1 MKKITMTLTDDLISI
16 NPYEL
21 DAKQKNEIFLEALL
35 EEIKFHYDNNEQ
47 YNRFCKN
54 KDFNPYDFQE
64 DLDQIP
70 PIAVSV
76 FKDLGANL
84 KSIPDSEVKL
94 SLQSSATSGV
104 PSTVVLD
111 KITAKRQAKVMVKV
125 VKDFIGAERKPFIV
139 VDVSPEPQNIQFLGA
154 RYAAIGGYLN
164 FASDV
169 NYALEKQPD
178 QNVSFNVEKTKSFI
192 ASLDKDTPIV
202 VFGFTY
208 MLFAQVVQPLLDKGI
223 TFSLPKGSK
232 IIHIGGW
239 KKLESEK
246 IGKEQFNRSMSQLFS
261 VEEAHV
267 IDIYGFTEQMGL
279 NYPDCKC
286 GWKHTPMYSEIIVRN
301 PATREVMPDG
311 QEGVL
316 EFLSP
321 IPHSYPGNVVLT
333 DDVGITN
340 PELCTHG
347 RNGTRF
353 KILGRLKK
361 AEVRGCGDILGSKL
375 KFSGTSD
382 ESNMVGES
390 NLELH
395 YWRGKKIDTSQSTEL
410 QLKELI
416 SKLNA
421 KKEWLRGQ
429 PIDALIGLIGEASKT
444 WLAAEG
450 DLANMKEKGLGFLAN
465 WAKPIHL
472 NRIST
477 IGLRN
482 NRQFIDGFLPLNESR
497 KQFLKANQ
505 RGLVCHWLAGNVQVL
520 GMFALLQAIL
530 TKNVNLLKISSKDG
544 GVFAGLLKSFEG
556 LSYTTKGG
564 YTITGDALLETIAVV
579 YFSHKDKNIGELMSK
594 SANVRIAWGGRE
606 AVETVANYPS
616 MFDTED
622 IIFGPKISFSAISKE
637 VLTTERKARKLA
649 RKVAVDSSVFDQTG
663 CASPHNLYIEKGG
676 VVSPKEFCVFL
687 SEGLKKTSI
696 QIPKGE
702 TSIEQISAVHSIR
715 GLYDFKG
722 EVWSSED
729 TTWTVVYSEDQN
741 LNPPVYSRVIMV
753 HPVDH
758 INETLELIDDN
769 IQTIGLASSGE
780 KALNFAEKA
789 VEKGVMRCPEMGRM
803 LNFESPWDGI
813 FLMERMVRWS
823 TFGGP
828 LV

>member
-1 MKKITMTLTDDLISI
+1 MKKITITDNLINISPYALDRVQKGDLFS
-16 NPYEL
+16 
-21 DAKQKNEIFLEALL
+21 EALL
-35 EEIKFHYDNNEQ
+35 DEIKFHYDNNEQ
-47 YNRFCKN
+47 YKNFCKN
-54 KDFNPYDFQE
+54 KGFDPHSFQG

-76 FKDLGANL
+76 FKDLGKDL

-94 SLQSSATSGV
+94 TLQSSATSGI

-111 KITAKRQAKVMVKV
+111 KITAKRQGKVMVKV
-125 VKDFIGAERKPFIV
+125 IKDFIGAERKPFII
-139 VDVSPEPQNIQFLGA
+139 VDVSPEPENIQFLGA

-169 NYALEKQPD
+169 NYALNTESDKS
-178 QNVSFNVEKTKSFI
+178 VSFNVEKTKAFI
-192 ASLDKDTPIV
+192 AAQDRDTPII

-208 MLFAQVVQPLLDKGI
+208 MLYAQVVKPLLDKGI
-223 TFSLPKGSK
+223 TFNLPKGSK

-246 IGKEQFNRSMSQLFS
+246 IGKEQFNQAMSKLFS
-261 VEEAHV
+261 VKEAHV

-279 NYPDCKC
+279 NYPDCEC
-286 GWKHTPMYSEIIVRN
+286 GWKHTPVYSEIIVRD
-301 PATREVMPDG
+301 PATREIKVDG

-333 DDVGITN
+333 DDVGVVN
-340 PELCTHG
+340 QDPCPFG
-347 RNGTRF
+347 RHGTRF

-375 KFSGTSD
+375 KFSGVSNDIKESVVSD
-382 ESNMVGES
+382 
-390 NLELH
+390 LEIH
-395 YWRGKKIDTSQSTEL
+395 YWKGRKIDTTQSADV
-410 QLKELI
+410 QLKEI
-416 SKLNA
+416 ITCLNS
-421 KKEWLRGQ
+421 KKEWLRNQ
-429 PIDALIGLIGEASKT
+429 PIDALIGLIGEASKV

-450 DLANMKEKGLGFLAN
+450 NLSAMKEKGLAFLAN

-472 NRIST
+472 NRIAT
-477 IGLRN
+477 IGLRGD
-482 NRQFIDGFLPLNESR
+482 RQHIDGFIPLNGSR

-505 RGLVCHWLAGNVQVL
+505 KGLVCHWLAGNVQVL
-520 GMFALLQAIL
+520 GMFALLQAIMA
-530 TKNVNLLKISSKDG
+530 KNVNLLKISSNDG
-544 GVFAGLLKSFEG
+544 GIFAGLLKTFEDISF
-556 LSYTTKGG
+556 TTKGG
-564 YTITGDALLETIAVV
+564 YTINGNDLLETIAVV
-579 YFSHKDKNIGELMSK
+579 YFSHKDKEIGELMSK
-594 SANVRIAWGGRE
+594 LANVRIAWGGRE

-616 MFDTED
+616 MYDTED
-622 IIFGPKISFSAISKE
+622 IIFGPKISFSVISKE
-637 VLTTERKARKLA
+637 VLSTERKAKKLA

-663 CASPHNLYIEKGG
+663 CASPHNLYIEEGG
-676 VVSPKEFCVFL
+676 IISPKEFCEL
-687 SEGLKKTSI
+687 LAQGMEKTSI

-702 TSIEQISAVHSIR
+702 TSVEQISAIHSVR

-722 EVWSSED
+722 EVWASDD
-729 TTWTVVYSEDQN
+729 TTWTVVYAEDRS
-741 LNPPVYSRVIMV
+741 LRAPIYSRVIMV
-753 HPVDH
+753 HPVGH
-758 INETLELIDDN
+758 IDETLDYIDDN
-769 IQTIGLASSGE
+769 IQTIGLASIGK

-789 VEKGVMRCPEMGRM
+789 TEKGVMRCPEMGRM

-828 LV
+828 LI

>member
-1 MKKITMTLTDDLISI
+1 MKNITITDNLINT

-21 DAKQKNEIFLEALL
+21 DKGQKKVPFTEALL
-35 EEIKFHYDNNEQ
+35 DEIKFHYDNNEQ
-47 YNRFCKN
+47 YQRFCDN
-54 KDFNPYDFQE
+54 KDFNPHSFE
-64 DLDQIP
+64 GGLDQIP

-76 FKDLGANL
+76 FKDLGKDL
-84 KSIPDSEVKL
+84 KSVPDSEVKL

-111 KITAKRQAKVMVKV
+111 KITAKRQGKVMIKV
-125 VKDFIGAERKPFIV
+125 IKDFIGAERKPFIV
-139 VDVSPEPQNIQFLGA
+139 VDVSPKPENIKFLGA

-169 NYALEKQPD
+169 NYALDTDSDES
-178 QNVSFNVEKTKSFI
+178 VSFNVDKTKAFI
-192 ASLDKDTPIV
+192 ASLDKETPMV

-208 MLFAQVVQPLLDKGI
+208 MLYAQVVKPLLDKGI
-223 TFSLPKGSK
+223 TFDLPKGSK

-246 IGKEQFNRSMSQLFS
+246 IGKAQFNKAMSQLFS
-261 VEEAHV
+261 VKEEHV

-279 NYPDCKC
+279 NYPDCEC
-286 GWKHTPMYSEIIVRN
+286 GWKHTPVYSEVIVRN
-301 PATREVMPDG
+301 PVTREVMTDG
-311 QEGVL
+311 EEGVL

-333 DDVGITN
+333 DDMGVVN
-340 PELCTHG
+340 PEPCPIG

-375 KFSGTSD
+375 KFSGDSEEQEASVKSD
-382 ESNMVGES
+382 
-390 NLELH
+390 LELH
-395 YWRGKKIDTSQSTEL
+395 YWKGDKIDTSQSTEL
-410 QLKELI
+410 QLKEI
-416 SKLNA
+416 IRNLNS
-421 KKEWLRGQ
+421 KKEWLRSQ
-429 PIDALIGLIGEASKT
+429 PIDALIGLIGEASKVWMT
-444 WLAAEG
+444 AEG
-450 DLANMKEKGLGFLAN
+450 DLSAMKEKGLSFLAN

-472 NRIST
+472 NRIAT

-482 NRQFIDGFLPLNESR
+482 NRQHIDGFIPLNGSR

-505 RGLVCHWLAGNVQVL
+505 KGLVCHWLAGNVQVL
-520 GMFALLQAIL
+520 GMFALLQAIM

-544 GVFAGLLKSFEG
+544 GVFAGLLKTFEG
-556 LSYTTKGG
+556 ISFTTKGG
-564 YTITGDALLETIAVV
+564 YTIKGDDLLETIAVV
-579 YFSHKDKNIGELMSK
+579 YFSHRDREIGELMSK

-616 MFDTED
+616 MYDTED
-622 IIFGPKISFSAISKE
+622 IIFGPKISFSVISQE
-637 VLTTERKARKLA
+637 VLSTERKAKKIA

-663 CASPHNLYIEKGG
+663 CASPHNLYIERGG
-676 VVSPKEFCVFL
+676 VISPREFCNL
-687 SEGLKKTSI
+687 LAQGMEKTSV

-702 TSIEQISAVHSIR
+702 TSVEQISAIHSVR

-722 EVWSSED
+722 EVWASDD
-729 TTWTVVYSEDQN
+729 TTWTVVYSEDKN
-741 LNPPVYSRVIMV
+741 LRAPVYSRVIMV

-758 INETLELIDDN
+758 IDETLEHIDDN
-769 IQTIGLASSGE
+769 IQTIGLASIGE

-789 VEKGVMRCPEMGRM
+789 VDKGVMRCPEMGRM

-828 LV
+828 LI

>member
-1 MKKITMTLTDDLISI
+1 MKNLTITDNLINNSPYDLDKGEKK
-16 NPYEL
+16 EL
-21 DAKQKNEIFLEALL
+21 FTEALL
-35 EEIKFHYDNNEQ
+35 DEIKFHYDNNDQ
-47 YNRFCKN
+47 YKHFCKN
-54 KDFNPYDFQE
+54 KNFNPYTFNGS
-64 DLDQIP
+64 LDQIP

-76 FKDLGANL
+76 FKDLGKDL
-84 KSIPDSEVKL
+84 KSVPDSEVKL
-94 SLQSSATSGV
+94 SLQSSATSGI

-111 KITAKRQAKVMVKV
+111 KITAKRQGKVMVKV
-125 VKDFIGAERKPFIV
+125 VKDFIGAERKPFII
-139 VDVSPEPQNIQFLGA
+139 VDVSPKPENIKFLGA

-169 NYALEKQPD
+169 NYALDTESD
-178 QNVSFNVEKTKSFI
+178 DSVAFNVEKTKAFI
-192 ASLDKDTPIV
+192 ASLDKKTPVV

-208 MLFAQVVQPLLDKGI
+208 MLYAQVVKPLLDKGI
-223 TFSLPKGSK
+223 NFDLPEGSK

-246 IGKEQFNRSMSQLFS
+246 IGKEQFNKAMSQLFS
-261 VEEAHV
+261 VKEEHV

-279 NYPDCKC
+279 NYPDCEC
-286 GWKHTPMYSEIIVRN
+286 GWKHAPLYSEVIVRD
-301 PATREVMPDG
+301 PATREVKPNG
-311 QEGVL
+311 EEGVL

-333 DDVGITN
+333 DDVGVVN
-340 PELCTHG
+340 PEPCTVG

-375 KFSGTSD
+375 KFSGDAEGKKESIKSD
-382 ESNMVGES
+382 
-390 NLELH
+390 LEIH
-395 YWRGKKIDTSQSTEL
+395 YWKGEKIDTTQTAEL
-410 QLKELI
+410 QLREI
-416 SKLNA
+416 ITKLNS
-421 KKEWLRGQ
+421 KKEWLRSQ
-429 PIDALIGLIGEASKT
+429 PIDALIGLIGEASKV
-444 WLAAEG
+444 WMNADG
-450 DLANMKEKGLGFLAN
+450 DLSTMKEKGLSFLAN

-472 NRIST
+472 NRIAT

-482 NRQFIDGFLPLNESR
+482 NRQHIDGFIPLNGSR

-505 RGLVCHWLAGNVQVL
+505 KGLVCHWLAGNVQVL
-520 GMFALLQAIL
+520 GMFALLQAIM

-544 GVFAGLLKSFEG
+544 GVFAGLLKTFEG
-556 LSYTTKGG
+556 ISFTTKGG
-564 YTITGDALLETIAVV
+564 YTIKGDDLLETIAVV
-579 YFSHKDKNIGELMSK
+579 YFSHRDREIGELMSK

-616 MFDTED
+616 MYDTED
-622 IIFGPKISFSAISKE
+622 IIFGPKISFSVISQE
-637 VLTTERKARKLA
+637 VLSTERKAKKIA

-663 CASPHNLYIEKGG
+663 CASPHNLYIERGG
-676 VVSPKEFCVFL
+676 TISPREFCRL
-687 SEGLKKTSI
+687 LALGMEKTSV

-702 TSIEQISAVHSIR
+702 TSIEQISAVHSVR

-722 EVWSSED
+722 EVWASED
-729 TTWTVVYSEDQN
+729 TTWTVVYSEDKN
-741 LNPPVYSRVIMV
+741 LRAPVYSRVIMV

-758 INETLELIDDN
+758 IEETLEHIDDN

-780 KALNFAEKA
+780 KALDFAEKA
-789 VEKGVMRCPEMGRM
+789 VDRGVMRCPEMGRM

-828 LV
+828 LI

>member
-1 MKKITMTLTDDLISI
+1 MKNTTLTITDELIGI
-16 NPYEL
+16 DPYEL
-21 DAKQKNEIFLEALL
+21 KAAQKHSLFFKALL
-35 EEIKFHYDNNEQ
+35 DEIKFHYDNNEQ
-47 YNRFCKN
+47 YHRFCKN
-54 KDFNPYDFQE
+54 KDFDPHTFKGKLE
-64 DLDQIP
+64 EIP
-70 PIAVSV
+70 PISVSV
-76 FKDLGANL
+76 FKDLGADL
-84 KSIPDSEVKL
+84 KSVPDSEVKL
-94 SLQSSATSGV
+94 SLQSSATSGI

-111 KITAKRQAKVMVKV
+111 KTTAKRQAKVMVKV
-125 VKDFIGAERKPFIV
+125 VKDFIGADRKPFIV
-139 VDVSPEPQNIQFLGA
+139 VDVSPDPENIRFLGA

-164 FASDV
+164 FASTV
-169 NYALEKQPD
+169 NYALEKQD
-178 QNVSFNVEKTKSFI
+178 NDNVSFNVEKTKDFI
-192 ASLDKDTPIV
+192 ASLDKDTPMV

-208 MLFAQVVQPLLDKGI
+208 MLYAQVVKPLLDKGI
-223 TFSLPKGSK
+223 TFSLPKESK

-239 KKLESEK
+239 KKLEGEK
-246 IGKEQFNRSMSQLFS
+246 ISKEQFNESMSRMFS
-261 VEEAHV
+261 VKEEHV

-279 NYPDCKC
+279 NYPDCEC
-286 GWKHTPMYSEIIVRN
+286 GWKHTPVYSEIIVRD
-301 PATREVMPDG
+301 PATRKVLQDG

-333 DDVGITN
+333 DDVGIIN
-340 PELCTHG
+340 PEPCPYG

-375 KFSGTSD
+375 KFSGTSEAAETTISSD
-382 ESNMVGES
+382 
-390 NLELH
+390 LELH
-395 YWRGKKIDTSQSTEL
+395 FWKGKKINIKQSTEA
-410 QLKELI
+410 QLTALIKEL
-416 SKLNA
+416 ND
-421 KKEWLRGQ
+421 KKEWLRAQ
-429 PIDALIGLIGEASKT
+429 PIDALIGLIGEASKI
-444 WLAAEG
+444 WLLSEG
-450 DLANMKEKGLGFLAN
+450 ELADMKEKGMAFLAN
-465 WAKPIHL
+465 WAKPVHL
-472 NRIST
+472 NRIAT

-482 NRQFIDGFLPLNESR
+482 NRQHIDGFLPLNESR

-505 RGLVCHWLAGNVQVL
+505 KGLVCHWLAGNVQVL

-544 GVFAGLLKSFEG
+544 GVFASLLKTFEG
-556 LSYTTKGG
+556 ISYTTKGG
-564 YTITGDALLETIAVV
+564 YTINGDDLLKTIAVV
-579 YFSHKDKNIGELMSK
+579 YFSHKDRKIGELMSK

-637 VLTTERKARKLA
+637 VLGSERKAKKLA
-649 RKVAVDSSVFDQTG
+649 RKVAIDSSVFDQTG

-676 VVSPKEFCVFL
+676 EISPKEFCAFL
-687 SEGLKKTSI
+687 AEGMQKASI

-702 TSIEQISAVHSIR
+702 TSVEQISAIHSVR

-722 EVWSSED
+722 EVWASAD
-729 TTWTVVYSEDQN
+729 TTWTVVYSEDQH
-741 LNPPVYSRVIMV
+741 LKSPIYSRVIMV
-753 HPVDH
+753 HPVNH
-758 INETLELIDDN
+758 IDETLQHIDDN
-769 IQTIGLASSGE
+769 IQTIGLAASGE

>member
-1 MKKITMTLTDDLISI
+1 MKTTTLTDNLINTS
-16 NPYEL
+16 PYQL
-21 DAKQKNEIFLEALL
+21 DKGQKNEPFLEALL
-35 EEIKFHYDNNEQ
+35 DEIKFHYNNNEQ
-47 YNRFCKN
+47 YKRFCDN
-54 KDFNPYDFQE
+54 KDFNPHNFE
-64 DLDQIP
+64 GSLDQIP

-76 FKDLGANL
+76 FKDLGKEL
-84 KSIPDSEVKL
+84 KSIPDNEVKL

-111 KITAKRQAKVMVKV
+111 KITAKRQGKVMVKV
-125 VKDFIGAERKPFIV
+125 IKDFIGAERKPFIV
-139 VDVSPEPQNIQFLGA
+139 VDVSPKPENIKFLGA

-169 NYALEKQPD
+169 NYALDTESD
-178 QNVSFNVEKTKSFI
+178 DSVTFNIKKTKAFI
-192 ASLDKDTPIV
+192 ASLDRTTPIV

-208 MLFAQVVQPLLDKGI
+208 MLYAQVVKPLLDKGI
-223 TFSLPKGSK
+223 TFDLPEGSK

-246 IGKEQFNRSMSQLFS
+246 IGKDQFNEAMSQLFS
-261 VEEAHV
+261 VKKEHV

-279 NYPDCKC
+279 NYPDCEC
-286 GWKHTPMYSEIIVRN
+286 GWKHAPVYSEVIVRN
-301 PATREVMPDG
+301 PVTRAVMPDG
-311 QEGVL
+311 EEGVL

-333 DDVGITN
+333 DDMGIIN
-340 PELCTHG
+340 PEPCPNG

-375 KFSGTSD
+375 KFSGDAEGQEESIKSD
-382 ESNMVGES
+382 
-390 NLELH
+390 LELH
-395 YWRGKKIDTSQSTEL
+395 YWKGEHIDTTQSAEL
-410 QLKELI
+410 QLKEI
-416 SKLNA
+416 ITNLNS
-421 KKEWLRGQ
+421 KKEWLRNQ
-429 PIDALIGLIGEASKT
+429 PIDALIGLIGEASKVWMT
-444 WLAAEG
+444 AEG
-450 DLANMKEKGLGFLAN
+450 DLSSMKEKGLSFLAN

-472 NRIST
+472 NRIAT

-482 NRQFIDGFLPLNESR
+482 NRQHIDGFRPLNGSR

-505 RGLVCHWLAGNVQVL
+505 KGLVCHWLAGNVQVL
-520 GMFALLQAIL
+520 GMFALLQAIM

-544 GVFAGLLKSFEG
+544 GVFAGLLKTFEG
-556 LSYTTKGG
+556 LSFTTKGG
-564 YTITGDALLETIAVV
+564 YTIKGDDLLETIAVV
-579 YFSHKDKNIGELMSK
+579 YFSHTDRKIGELMSK

-606 AVETVANYPS
+606 AVETVANYLS
-616 MFDTED
+616 MYDTED
-622 IIFGPKISFSAISKE
+622 IIFGPKISFSVISQE
-637 VLTTERKARKLA
+637 VLSTERKAKKIA

-663 CASPHNLYIEKGG
+663 CASPHNLYIERGG
-676 VVSPKEFCVFL
+676 NISPKEFCDL
-687 SEGLKKTSI
+687 LAQGMEKTSV

-702 TSIEQISAVHSIR
+702 TSVEQISAIHSVR

-722 EVWSSED
+722 EVWSSDD
-729 TTWTVVYSEDQN
+729 TTWTVVFAEDKN
-741 LNPPVYSRVIMV
+741 LRAPVYSRVIMV

-758 INETLELIDDN
+758 IDETLEYIDDN

-789 VEKGVMRCPEMGRM
+789 VDRGVMRCPEMGRM

-828 LV
+828 LI

>member
-1 MKKITMTLTDDLISI
+1 MKMMTLTDNLINI

-21 DAKQKNEIFLEALL
+21 DSSERREVFHEALL

-47 YNRFCKN
+47 YNHFCTN
-54 KDFNPYDFQE
+54 KGFNPHDFYGNLE
-64 DLDQIP
+64 QIP

-76 FKDLGANL
+76 FKDLGKNL

-111 KITAKRQAKVMVKV
+111 KVTAKRQAKVMIKV

-139 VDVSPEPQNIQFLGA
+139 IDISPEPENIQFLGA

-164 FASDV
+164 FASEV
-169 NYALEKQPD
+169 NYALEKQSD
-178 QNVSFNVEKTKSFI
+178 QSVSINVEKTNSFI
-192 ASLDKDTPIV
+192 ASLDKNTPMV

-208 MLFAQVVQPLLDKGI
+208 MLYAQVVQPLLDKGI
-223 TFSLPKGSK
+223 TFTLPKGSK

-246 IGKEQFNRSMSQLFS
+246 IGKEQFNQAMSQLFS

-279 NYPDCKC
+279 NYPDCEC
-286 GWKHTPMYSEIIVRN
+286 GWKHTPIYSEIIVRN
-301 PATREVMPDG
+301 AATREVMPAG

-340 PELCTHG
+340 VEPCPQG

-375 KFSGTSD
+375 KFASMAEEADMVEESD
-382 ESNMVGES
+382 
-390 NLELH
+390 LELH
-395 YWRGKKIDTSQSTEL
+395 FWKGKKINNSESAEL
-410 QLKELI
+410 QLKNLIAEL
-416 SKLNA
+416 NT
-421 KKEWLRGQ
+421 KKDWLRGQ
-429 PIDALIGLIGEASKT
+429 PIDALIGLIGEASKV

-450 DLANMKEKGLGFLAN
+450 ELATMKEKGLAFLAN

-472 NRIST
+472 NRIAT
-477 IGLRN
+477 IGLRS
-482 NRQFIDGFLPLNESR
+482 NRQYIDGFLPLNDSR

-520 GMFALLQAIL
+520 GMFALLQAIM
-530 TKNVNLLKISSKDG
+530 TKNVNLLKISSNDG
-544 GVFAGLLKSFEG
+544 GVFANLLKTFEG
-556 LSYTTKGG
+556 LIYTTKGG
-564 YTITGDALLETIAVV
+564 YTITGDDLLETIAVV
-579 YFSHKDKNIGELMSK
+579 YFSHKDGQLGELMSK

-637 VLTTERKARKLA
+637 VLISERRAKKLA

-676 VVSPKEFCVFL
+676 EVSPREFCHL
-687 SEGLKKTSI
+687 LAEGMQKASI

-702 TSIEQISAVHSIR
+702 TSVEQISAIHSIR

-722 EVWSSED
+722 EVWTSKD
-729 TTWTVVYSEDQN
+729 TTWTVVYSEDKN
-741 LNPPVYSRVIMV
+741 LQPPVYSRVIIV
-753 HPVDH
+753 HPVNH
-758 INETLELIDDN
+758 IDETLEYIDDN
-769 IQTIGLASSGE
+769 IQTIGLASIGE

-828 LV
+828 LI

>member
-1 MKKITMTLTDDLISI
+1 MKQSTLTDNLIAN

-21 DAKQKNEIFLEALL
+21 SSEQKSELFSKALL
-35 EEIKFHYDNNEQ
+35 EEIKFHYENNEQ
-47 YNRFCKN
+47 YRHFCDN
-54 KDFNPYDFQE
+54 KDFDPHTFTDNLE
-64 DLDQIP
+64 QIP

-76 FKDLGANL
+76 FKDLGKDL
-84 KSIPDSEVKL
+84 KSIPDNEVKL
-94 SLQSSATSGV
+94 SLQSSATSGI

-111 KITAKRQAKVMVKV
+111 KTTAKRQAKVMVKV
-125 VKDFIGAERKPFIV
+125 IKDFIGSERKPFIV
-139 VDVSPEPQNIQFLGA
+139 VDVIPNPENIKFLGA

-164 FASDV
+164 FASEV
-169 NYALEKQPD
+169 NYALEKD
-178 QNVSFNVEKTKSFI
+178 DDEKVSFNVEKTQEFIKSI
-192 ASLDKDTPIV
+192 DKNTPMV

-208 MLFAQVVQPLLDKGI
+208 MLYAQVVKPLLDEGLK
-223 TFSLPKGSK
+223 FDLPKGSK

-246 IGKEQFNRSMSQLFS
+246 ISKSQFNSAMSKLFS
-261 VEEAHV
+261 VKEQHV

-279 NYPDCKC
+279 NYPDCEC
-286 GWKHTPMYSEIIVRN
+286 GWKHAPVYSELIIRD
-301 PATREVMPDG
+301 PATREVLPHG
-311 QEGVL
+311 KEGVMQ
-316 EFLSP
+316 FLSP

-333 DDVGITN
+333 DDVGVIN
-340 PELCTHG
+340 PEPCPNG

-361 AEVRGCGDILGSKL
+361 AEIRGCGDILGSKL
-375 KFSGTSD
+375 KFSGADIEVEKNRVSK
-382 ESNMVGES
+382 
-390 NLELH
+390 LELH
-395 YWRGKKIDTSQSTEL
+395 YWKGKKLDASESAES

-416 SKLNA
+416 VELN
-421 KKEWLRGQ
+421 KKQQWLRSQ
-429 PIDALIGLIGEASKT
+429 PIDALIGLIGEASKI
-444 WLAAEG
+444 WLSAEG
-450 DLANMKEKGLGFLAN
+450 ELAPMKERGLAFLAN
-465 WAKPIHL
+465 WSKPVHL
-472 NRIST
+472 NRIAT

-482 NRQFIDGFLPLNESR
+482 NRQHMDGFLPLNHSR

-520 GMFALLQAIL
+520 GMFALLQSIL
-530 TKNVNLLKISSKDG
+530 TKNVNLLKISSRDD
-544 GVFAGLLKSFEG
+544 GVFSKLLKTFEG
-556 LSYTTKGG
+556 LSYTTPGG
-564 YTITGDALLETIAVV
+564 YTITGDDVLKTIAVV
-579 YFSHKDKNIGELMSK
+579 YFSSNDRQIGELMSK

-616 MFDTED
+616 MYDTED

-637 VLTTERKARKLA
+637 VLGTERRAKKLA

-676 VVSPKEFCVFL
+676 EVSPKDFCKFL
-687 SEGLKKTSI
+687 AEGMEKASV

-702 TSIEQISAVHSIR
+702 TSVEQISAVHSIR

-722 EVWSSED
+722 EVWASDD
-729 TTWTVVYSEDQN
+729 TTWTVVYSEDKN
-741 LNPPVYSRVIMV
+741 LKPPVYSRVIMV

-758 INETLELIDDN
+758 IDETLEHIDDN
-769 IQTIGLASSGE
+769 IQTIGLASIGE